1 MSHSLLAASLITQAP
16 DLFSGDVRVSLRADA
31 VYLTLG
37 TVLSVLG
44 LLSLG
49 IHLLRKKTNERGLL
63 WFGVFTALYGIRMIV
78 SADVFRF
85 AATADPLQ
93 RHLWRYPDQALT
105 YVLPL
110 LGALFLREVFPEW
123 GTKIPRFV
131 FWLLGGFAGVAI
143 ATDLILHRPGSLHT
157 VNNAIVIGGFVA
169 LLVALPR
176 HSSGRFRGSLRIA
189 GVVYVT
195 SVLVENLWS
204 FYGSSDSVS
213 AILET
218 IEPLAFTGF
227 LAVLGAVVVSRIFE
241 REEQLIEVHK
251 ELEIAQRIQAAIL
264 PRELPSSASV
274 KMAAR
279 YLAMTAVAGD
289 FYDFLLPGGNT
300 VGVLIA
306 DVSGHGVPA
315 ALIASMVKVAIAAQL
330 PHADDPAQVLSGM
343 NRVLCGKMQGQ
354 FVSAAYLFLDMG
366 NGLLRYAAAGHPP
379 LLQHAGDAIESISEN
394 GMPLG
399 LFAHAAYTAVERPLL
414 PGSRFL
420 LYTDGLIE
428 ASDAADEFFGDERVR
443 ETLRHGKDFTPEQ
456 MATLCVDRV
465 TAWSG
470 SPQQDDL
477 TVIVVDV
484 AG

>member
-1 MSHSLLAASLITQAP
+1 MSQLFLAASLIAQAP
-16 DLFSGDVRVSLRADA
+16 DIFSGDVRAALRGDA
-31 VYLTLG
+31 VGLILG
-37 TVLSVLG
+37 IVLAVLG
-44 LLSLG
+44 FLSLG
-49 IHLLRKKTNERGLL
+49 VHRLRNKSNERGLL
-63 WFGVFTALYGIRMIV
+63 WLGVFTAVYGIRMIL
-78 SADVFRF
+78 SAGVFRF
-85 AATADPLQ
+85 TATADPLQ
-93 RHLWRYPDQALT
+93 RDLWRYPEYALT
-105 YVLPL
+105 YTLPL
-110 LGALFLREVFPEW
+110 LGTLFLREVFPEW
-123 GTKIPRFV
+123 APKIPRGV

-143 ATDLILHRPGSLHT
+143 ATDLILHRAGSLRL
-157 VNNAIVIGGFVA
+157 VNNAIVVVGFIVV
-169 LLVALPR
+169 LRALPR
-176 HSSGRFRGSLRIA
+176 RSAGSLRRLLRIT
-189 GVVYVT
+189 GLLYIVW
-195 SVLVENLWS
+195 VLFENAWFLHSLAHSDVFQAVEALS
-204 FYGSSDSVS
+204 F
-213 AILET
+213 AC
-218 IEPLAFTGF
+218 F
-227 LAVLGAVVVSRIFE
+227 LAALGAVVVSRIFE

-251 ELEIAQRIQAAIL
+251 ELEIAQRIQTAIL

-300 VGVLIA
+300 VGILIA

-330 PHADDPAQVLSGM
+330 PHADNPAQVLSGM

-354 FVSAAYLFLDMG
+354 FVSAAYLFLDME
-366 NGLLRYAAAGHPP
+366 NGWLRYAAAGHPP

-399 LFAHAAYTAVERPLL
+399 LFAHAAYTVVERPLV

-428 ASDAADEFFGDERVR
+428 ASDAADEFFGGERVR

-470 SPQQDDL
+470 LPQQDDL

-484 AG
+484 AA